1 MTEKELSQNEEKK
14 MYLKRY
20 SRAVRRERD
29 ILEEIQ
35 QLRESKMFPC
45 VVNDG
50 MPHATDCKDL
60 SDYAAKL
67 DGEIAKLKKQRL
79 ENIRIY
85 SDIKRKIDVME
96 NDDQKDVLNYRYIHC
111 LKWEEICLK
120 MRWSWSH
127 THRIH
132 ALALKNFKME

>member
-1 MTEKELSQNEEKK
+1 MTGKELSQNEEKK

-20 SRAVRRERD
+20 SRAVRREQD

-132 ALALKNFKME
+132 ASALKNFKME

>member
-1 MTEKELSQNEEKK
+1 MTEKDLNQNEEKK
-14 MYLKRY
+14 IYLKKY
-20 SRAVRRERD
+20 ICAVRREQD

-35 QLRESKMFPC
+35 QLRESKMFPS

-60 SDYAAKL
+60 SDYAARL
-67 DGEIAKLKKQRL
+67 DQEIEKLKKQRL

-96 NDDQKDVLNYRYIHC
+96 NDDQKDILNYRYIQC

-120 MRWSWSH
+120 MGWCWSH

-132 ALALKNFKME
+132 SLALKNFKME